1 MPSTL
6 PTNEYPLDIARVL
19 RPVPRALFSLLDD
32 RPVLFSE
39 AAQKIYELNEMAAYI
54 WCSLLDRKP
63 AEAICD
69 DLTKFGLE
77 RVAARNHLSQALQ
90 RWLKLGLLGADWEL
104 SENHSFSASLGKLA
118 FNIHASS
125 ERLTQLL

>member
-1 MPSTL
+1 MASTL
-6 PTNEYPLDIARVL
+6 PANDDPLDFSRIL
-19 RPVPRALFSLLDD
+19 RPVPRASFSLLDD

-39 AAQKIYELNEMAAYI
+39 AAQKIYELNDTAAYI
-54 WCSLLDRKP
+54 WCCLLDDKP

-90 RWLKLGLLGADWEL
+90 RWFKLGLLGADWEL

-118 FNIHASS
+118 FN
-125 ERLTQLL
+125 